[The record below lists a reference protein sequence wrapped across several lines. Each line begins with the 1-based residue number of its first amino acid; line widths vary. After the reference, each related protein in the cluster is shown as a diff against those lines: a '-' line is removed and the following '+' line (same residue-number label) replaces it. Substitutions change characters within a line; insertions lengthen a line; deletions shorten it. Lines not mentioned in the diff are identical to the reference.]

1 VNEDRVATFRVTQNK
16 LEVAQQGTQKAQN
29 RIKMA
34 MAMMLMLPVD
44 EATTESQREIMTIEE
59 NFLIQRRGFLMGYE
73 RANKCASKRDLR
85 II

>member
-1 VNEDRVATFRVTQNK
+1 
-16 LEVAQQGTQKAQN
+16 
-29 RIKMA
+29 MA

-59 NFLIQRRGFLMGYE
+59 NLIQRRGFLMGYE

>member
-1 VNEDRVATFRVTQNK
+1 MNKDRVATFRVTQNK
-16 LEVAQQGTQKAQN
+16 PEVAQQGTQNVQN

-34 MAMMLMLPVD
+34 MAMLMLPVD
-44 EATTESQREIMTIEE
+44 EATTESQKEIMTIEE
-59 NFLIQRRGFLMGYE
+59 KFLIQEGFFDGYE